1 MDGLETY
8 LRSRKLGKPDRLVE
22 IFPKIRFER
31 LYTLPEEKIRQ
42 FIRRAV
48 DGDRSYRPRNLLN
61 YFVLRVPDRAPLQ
74 KLIDELLSWD
84 IVETAFVTPPISD
97 PNVNYLQNPLTTA
110 GLPGHMKPAPY
121 GIDAECAW
129 NTPGGDGA
137 GIRVID
143 LEGGWMLDHEDL
155 KDHQAV
161 VLGNGSIMPN
171 SVPHGTNVLGV
182 ICAVDNDKGGVGIA
196 PNVAAVNV
204 VSHSGQMLNVPQ
216 AIVLASSN
224 LGFGDVLVLEVQIS
238 VDDPARDG
246 TGSHPI
252 PCEANIAIFDV
263 IRAATAAGIVVVE
276 AAGNGGVDLDA
287 NALNAS
293 AVANG
298 RSILNR
304 NSPLGFSDSGAIL
317 VGASFSAVVGGR
329 HARYAGTNFG
339 SRIDCYAWG
348 ENVATTDAVW
358 NTITKDYS
366 VSDYVPAPSRPAFD
380 GTSAATAII
389 AGAALSVQGMFQAA
403 FGSAGRLSP
412 TNLRTILSDPNNGT
426 SSTNGQAVDRIGV
439 MPDLCKIKGQ
449 LQPPPPPPGDL
460 RVPPIPQPVPMPRR
474 GPPPPEE

>member
-1 MDGLETY
+1 MDGLETF
-8 LRSRKLGKPDRLVE
+8 LRSHKLGELDRLE
-22 IFPKIRFER
+22 QIFPKIRFER
-31 LYTLPEEKIRQ
+31 FYTLPEEKIRQ

-48 DGDRSYRPRNLLN
+48 AGDPNYRPRNLLN

-74 KLIDELLSWD
+74 ELIDELVSWD

-137 GIRVID
+137 GIGVID

-155 KDHQAV
+155 VDHQAV
-161 VLGNGSIMPN
+161 VLGLGSIMPN

-287 NALNAS
+287 NALSAS
-293 AVANG
+293 AVAYG
-298 RSILNR
+298 RPILNR
-304 NSPLGFSDSGAIL
+304 NSQLGFSDSGAIL
-317 VGASFSAVVGGR
+317 VGASFSAVVGGS